1 MNQADFKDLMEQ
13 LQSGKN
19 IIGGEIRFTI
29 TDNCNRFDLGTAVC
43 RIERWEPPDEAAKL
57 EAMKRRVRERPMT
70 RERALELA
78 RKLYFVPEFPVA
90 AIADTILAAVAEDA
104 KEADTI
110 VRMQAA
116 VILQLR
122 IADEIRK
129 LGTTPQSQPESPS
142 RLSEELRRIQ
152 EWPDWLPKP
161 QP

>member
-1 MNQADFKDLMEQ
+1 
-13 LQSGKN
+13 
-19 IIGGEIRFTI
+19 
-29 TDNCNRFDLGTAVC
+29 
-43 RIERWEPPDEAAKL
+43 
-57 EAMKRRVRERPMT
+57 MT